1 MIISLNK
8 AVYSGY
14 SAVGSVPGL
23 GPGGRVFESRC
34 PDIFLLEYRGIAQLV
49 AFLVW
54 DQAVACS
61 SHAAPTFFCWS
72 IGV

>member
-34 PDIFLLEYRGIAQLV
+34 PDIFFAGVSGYS
-49 AFLVW
+49 
-54 DQAVACS
+54 AVGSVPGLGPGGRVFESRC
-61 SHAAPTFFCWS
+61 PDKK
-72 IGV
+72 GV

>member
-34 PDIFLLEYRGIAQLV
+34 PDKK
-49 AFLVW
+49 
-54 DQAVACS
+54 
-61 SHAAPTFFCWS
+61 
-72 IGV
+72 GV